1 MADSRSRGKS
11 YEDILEEALK
21 AREQFLKEHPHLLP
35 FQNEIDRILG
45 KTVGF
50 ERRMSVIAFMIE
62 KKLYELR
69 DSIAVLD
76 SYTVKVQGFLN
87 KAKVENV
94 KVPDYST
101 SSNGSLN

>member
-1 MADSRSRGKS
+1 MAESQSRGKS
-11 YEDILEEALK
+11 YDDILEEALK

-69 DSIAVLD
+69 DSIAVLG
-76 SYTVKVQGFLN
+76 SYTVKVRGFLN
-87 KAKVENV
+87 KAQVENV

>member
-1 MADSRSRGKS
+1 MADSQSRGKS
-11 YEDILEEALK
+11 YDDILEEALK
-21 AREQFLKEHPHLLP
+21 AREQFLKEHPHLLL
-35 FQNEIDRILG
+35 FQNEIDRILE

-69 DSIAVLD
+69 DSIAVLG
-76 SYTVKVQGFLN
+76 SYTVKVRGFLN
-87 KAKVENV
+87 KAQVENV